1 MPLTLA
7 DLLGLPAVRGARPEL
22 VGRPDDAGRRVVR
35 WVHTSEILDIAP
47 LLKGGEALLTT
58 GLGLVAQPPEAHRA
72 YAAAL
77 ARVGVTALLLELGRS
92 FPTAPPALLDE
103 AARVGLPVVLLHG
116 VVPFVEVTEA
126 AHAAILG
133 EEIARLR
140 AVSEM
145 RARLLESMA
154 DSPGVVGLTGAL
166 SQLTGRSATLTT
178 TTGELVAGLGRPAG
192 GRVDGRSDGRADD
205 GVDEGVDVVVGG
217 QTWGRLTVQGPA
229 DDSTRAALE
238 AAAPLIAV
246 EVRRSPSGV
255 SSRRLSAA
263 QLLGDL
269 LTGRYTSARDLSARA
284 LGVGFVVR
292 PGQAVVG
299 CAVRH
304 RSYRSSSPGWLPT
317 VQECSARHLGTTIV
331 AERDGQ
337 VLVAAALTRAGLRR
351 QLTAFTAELNASLG
365 SAGEV
370 LVSAG
375 PLVEDVAGL
384 AGSLRT
390 ALDTAELAARMALTS
405 DLVLSEDFALY
416 RLLLTMVD
424 DAALERFTTGQ
435 LGPLL
440 QYDART
446 GAGLVMTLDTLF
458 VSGLSKSRAAEAL
471 GIRRQTLYGRLE
483 RISQLLGGVD
493 LEQREPRTA
502 LDVALLCWRL
512 RLNGGRSGAGEPVR
526 WAGRAAVLPSG

>member
-1 MPLTLA
+1 VPFTLA

-22 VGRPDDAGRRVVR
+22 VGGPDDVGGRVVR

-58 GLGLVAQPPEAHRA
+58 GLGLVAQPPETHRA

-77 ARVGVTALLLELGRS
+77 ARVGATALLLELGRS

-116 VVPFVEVTEA
+116 VVPFIEVTEA

-140 AVSEM
+140 LVSEL
-145 RARLLESMA
+145 RTRLLESMA
-154 DSPGVVGLTGAL
+154 DGPGVVGLTGAL

-178 TTGELVAGLGRPAG
+178 STGELVAGLGTPTD
-192 GRVDGRSDGRADD
+192 DGADD
-205 GVDEGVDVVVGG
+205 GADVVVGG
-217 QTWGRLTVQGPA
+217 QVWGRLTLQGPA
-229 DDSTRAALE
+229 DDRTRAALE

-263 QLLGDL
+263 QLIGDL
-269 LTGRYTSARDLSARA
+269 LTGRYASTADLSARA

-292 PGQAVVG
+292 PGQAAVG
-299 CAVRH
+299 CAVQR
-304 RSYRSSSPGWLPT
+304 RSYRTSSPEWLHT
-317 VQECSARHLGTTIV
+317 VQESAARHLGTTIV
-331 AERDGQ
+331 AERDGH
-337 VLVAAALTRAGLRR
+337 VLVAAAVTRAGLRR
-351 QLTAFTAELNASLG
+351 QLTAFTAELNSQLAS
-365 SAGEV
+365 SGEV

-375 PLVEDVAGL
+375 PLVDDVAGL
-384 AGSLRT
+384 AGSLQT
-390 ALDTAELAARMALTS
+390 ALDTGELAARMALAS

-440 QYDART
+440 QHDART

-458 VSGLSKSRAAEAL
+458 VSGLSKSRTAEAL
-471 GIRRQTLYGRLE
+471 GIRRQTLYSRLE

-493 LEQREPRTA
+493 LEQRQPRTA

-512 RLNGGRSGAGEPVR
+512 RLNGGRSGTGGPVR
-526 WAGRAAVLPSG
+526 WAGRAAVPPSG